1 VTRQKRKSKRG
12 NKKNVNSPP
21 ASKAAKTKI
30 TRRDFFEKIGYRAL
44 GAAVVGG
51 GSWFFVEEV
60 RATMRETDLSLIGNG
75 VPAIVQIHDP
85 QCPLCVTLQR
95 ESRDALC
102 EIDGSQLQFFVA
114 NIRTSKGRQFAA
126 THDVGHVT
134 LLLFDGRGR
143 RRAVLVGPNNSEDLA
158 GIFQRHLAKYGKS

>member
-1 VTRQKRKSKRG
+1 MKRQKRQTKRG
-12 NKKNVNSPP
+12 NKKNVSSPP
-21 ASKAAKTKI
+21 ASKAAKTKL
-30 TRRDFFEKIGYRAL
+30 TRRDFFEKVGYVTL

-60 RATMRETDLSLIGNG
+60 RATIRETDLSLIGNG

-102 EIDGSQLQFFVA
+102 EIEGSQLQLLVA
-114 NIRTSKGRQFAA
+114 NIRTS
-126 THDVGHVT
+126 
-134 LLLFDGRGR
+134 
-143 RRAVLVGPNNSEDLA
+143 
-158 GIFQRHLAKYGKS
+158 